1 MFKRFRGSIM
11 LLLAAVIWGTAFV
24 AQSKGMDYVEPF
36 TYNSVRTLIGGIAL
50 IPVTAV
56 LSKSSSQNSG
66 PNVKVS
72 VIGGICCGII
82 LFAASSFQQLGIS
95 LTTAGKAGFITALYV
110 IIVPITGLFLG
121 KRPHIKIW
129 VCAAVAVAGFYLLC
143 VKSSFT
149 VSNGDVYVL
158 ISAFFY
164 AFHIIAIDYFNVRKA
179 DCILMS
185 CIQFFTAG
193 IIMAVC
199 MFIFEAPA
207 LKNVFEA
214 RYTILYTGIMSCAV
228 AYTLQI
234 AGQKYTEPSVATLIM
249 SLESVFAALSG
260 WLILHEKMNIREITG
275 CILVFTAVITA
286 QAECTPRKQRKG
298 SFSDLM

>member
-1 MFKRFRGSIM
+1 MLKRFRGSIM
-11 LLLAAVIWGTAFV
+11 LLLAAIIWGTAFV

-36 TYNSVRTLIGGIAL
+36 TYNSIRTLIGGIAL
-50 IPVTAV
+50 FPVNAV
-56 LSKSSSQNSG
+56 LSKRSSLHS
-66 PNVKVS
+66 VTHRKVS
-72 VIGGICCGII
+72 IIGGICCGII

-95 LTTAGKAGFITALYV
+95 MTTAGKAGFITALYV
-110 IIVPITGLFLG
+110 IIVPVSGLFFG

-143 VKSSFT
+143 VKKHFT
-149 VSNGDVYVL
+149 ISDGDIYVL

-164 AFHIIAIDYFNVRKA
+164 AFHIIAIDHFNARKA
-179 DCILMS
+179 DCMLMS

-193 IIMAVC
+193 TIMAIC
-199 MFIFEAPA
+199 MFIFEAPS
-207 LKNVFEA
+207 LENVLEA

-260 WLILHEKMNIREITG
+260 WLILHEKLSIREIIG
-275 CILVFTAVITA
+275 CIFVFSAVIAA
-286 QAECTPRKQRKG
+286 QYERKNKEKDL
-298 SFSDLM
+298 FSH

>member
-1 MFKRFRGSIM
+1 MLKRFRGSIM
-11 LLLAAVIWGTAFV
+11 LLLAAIIWGTAFV

-36 TYNSVRTLIGGIAL
+36 TYNSIRTLIGGIAL
-50 IPVTAV
+50 FPVNAV
-56 LSKSSSQNSG
+56 LSKRSSLHS
-66 PNVKVS
+66 VTHRKVS
-72 VIGGICCGII
+72 IIGGICCGII

-95 LTTAGKAGFITALYV
+95 MTTAGKAGFITALYV
-110 IIVPITGLFLG
+110 IIVPVSGLFFG

-143 VKSSFT
+143 VKKHFT
-149 VSNGDVYVL
+149 ISDGDIYVL

-164 AFHIIAIDYFNVRKA
+164 AFHIIAIDYFNARKA
-179 DCILMS
+179 DCMLMS

-193 IIMAVC
+193 TIMAIC
-199 MFIFEAPA
+199 MFIFEAPT
-207 LKNVFEA
+207 LENVLEA

-260 WLILHEKMNIREITG
+260 WLILHEKLSIREIIG
-275 CILVFTAVITA
+275 CIFVFSAVIAA
-286 QAECTPRKQRKG
+286 QYERKNKEKDL
-298 SFSDLM
+298 FSH

>member
-1 MFKRFRGSIM
+1 MLKRFRGSIM
-11 LLLAAVIWGTAFV
+11 LLLAAIIWGTAFV

-36 TYNSVRTLIGGIAL
+36 TYNSIRTLIGGIAL
-50 IPVTAV
+50 FPVNAV
-56 LSKSSSQNSG
+56 LSKRSSLHSITHR
-66 PNVKVS
+66 KVS
-72 VIGGICCGII
+72 IIGGICCGII

-95 LTTAGKAGFITALYV
+95 MTTAGKAGFITALYV
-110 IIVPITGLFLG
+110 IIVPVSGLFFG

-143 VKSSFT
+143 VNSSFI

-164 AFHIIAIDYFNVRKA
+164 AFHIIAIDYFNARKA
-179 DCILMS
+179 DCMLMS

-193 IIMAVC
+193 TIMAIC
-199 MFIFEAPA
+199 MFIFEAP
-207 LKNVFEA
+207 LLENVLEA

-260 WLILHEKMNIREITG
+260 WLILHEKLSIREIIG
-275 CILVFTAVITA
+275 CIFVFSAVIAA
-286 QAECTPRKQRKG
+286 QYERKNKEKDL
-298 SFSDLM
+298 FSH

>member
-1 MFKRFRGSIM
+1 MLKRFRGSIM
-11 LLLAAVIWGTAFV
+11 LLLAAIIWGTAFV

-36 TYNSVRTLIGGIAL
+36 TYNSIRTLIGGIAL
-50 IPVTAV
+50 FPVNAV
-56 LSKSSSQNSG
+56 LSKRSSLHS
-66 PNVKVS
+66 VTHRKVS
-72 VIGGICCGII
+72 IIGGICCGII

-95 LTTAGKAGFITALYV
+95 MTTAGKAGFITALYV
-110 IIVPITGLFLG
+110 IIVPVAGLFFG

-129 VCAAVAVAGFYLLC
+129 VCVAVAVAGFYLLC
-143 VKSSFT
+143 VKKHFT
-149 VSNGDVYVL
+149 ISDGDIYVL

-164 AFHIIAIDYFNVRKA
+164 AFHIIAIDHFNARKA
-179 DCILMS
+179 DCMLMS

-193 IIMAVC
+193 TIMAIC
-199 MFIFEAPA
+199 MFIFEAPS
-207 LKNVFEA
+207 LENVLEA

-260 WLILHEKMNIREITG
+260 WLILHEKLSIREIIG
-275 CILVFTAVITA
+275 CIFVFSAVIAA
-286 QAECTPRKQRKG
+286 QYERKNKEKDL
-298 SFSDLM
+298 FSH

>member
-1 MFKRFRGSIM
+1 MLKRFRGSIM
-11 LLLAAVIWGTAFV
+11 LLLAAIIWGTAFV

-36 TYNSVRTLIGGIAL
+36 TYNSIRTLIGGIAL
-50 IPVTAV
+50 FPVNAV
-56 LSKSSSQNSG
+56 LSKRSSLHS
-66 PNVKVS
+66 VTHRKVS
-72 VIGGICCGII
+72 IIGGICCGII

-95 LTTAGKAGFITALYV
+95 MTTAGKAGFITALYV
-110 IIVPITGLFLG
+110 IIVPVSGLFFG

-143 VKSSFT
+143 VKKHFT
-149 VSNGDVYVL
+149 ISDGDIYVL

-164 AFHIIAIDYFNVRKA
+164 AFHIIAIDYFNARKA
-179 DCILMS
+179 DCMLMS

-193 IIMAVC
+193 TIMAIC
-199 MFIFEAPA
+199 MFIFEAPS
-207 LKNVFEA
+207 LENVLEA

-260 WLILHEKMNIREITG
+260 WLILHEKLSIREIIG
-275 CILVFTAVITA
+275 CIFVFSAVIAA
-286 QAECTPRKQRKG
+286 QYERKNKEKDL
-298 SFSDLM
+298 FSH